1 MINSNVVDG
10 KLLLSNED
18 NNSKKYG
25 LMSDKY
31 TNYDM
36 YYTYMEAI
44 IPIDKLESYS
54 EDGSTTPLTI
64 AFGKDS
70 DVEVNIYK
78 DNLDAY
84 AVTSEGTKIHY
95 NVLKEGGYTV
105 EEGGYTVEEKFD
117 PANTIA
123 TYYSPY
129 NSDLESKDYMVFS
142 IMILPMLNYDN
153 TIEYWGNITN
163 KESNSISFFING
175 IQIGFNN
182 IDNPGVLFF
191 SRLPFLRIKQFYD
204 NKDKFSK
211 LIKITKIPN
220 KCYIILNTEYERFM
234 YKNLAIMCNNENEL
248 KNIEVKDI
256 KKDFLSTT
264 GQEIFLIST
273 TNGFGRQDKCTINS
287 YLQNLHIS
295 KDFLN
300 DNSKPIKLYLE
311 FLCSYDRFYDSN
323 DLGGGNPDI
332 LSGIGYI
339 NNKYKNIFDCLY
351 WYFSSYDNIKF
362 GFDDYEFEDKNFDNY
377 TGEYWDY
384 GIYYNSN
391 NPEIFNFIGNKI
403 DLENLPY
410 YGTTTYDSMFF
421 AYMIAIDPNTN
432 KLHEYALKTRNFDE
446 NTYSNYATFEDIG
459 EINLSEGT
467 YIPYLICNSLS
478 ILFTYK
484 YINLGES
491 KFHVIP
497 DIFPEGSDG
506 YKQLYR
512 SIENSNW
519 KSLWKYN
526 RTIQF
531 TTFLQDNPVILPL
544 NLIRDNNDNFFLE
557 IITTR
562 NNNSLLE
569 FALGS
574 GIEFYNKNDNAVFK
588 TLTSG
593 IYHCEYIDDS
603 EYQTNSSGTEQINGI
618 KFIKTDSTTGTFG
631 EKVNSYYDKIA
642 FYYNKNTD
650 NENIYVLNIQDGNTV
665 NQLGKVPVSNLLPLK
680 NIMVHLR
687 PNNAS
692 SEANVDL
699 GTITINFGYN
709 SDYFQ
714 EYIDN
719 LLSYDAYIKLVDL
732 SYYARDNITNYKSIT
747 SIPQENLDYLN
758 SGLYASN
765 MTGMFY
771 DCGKLTYIPKLNIDT
786 INVNDMNTMFRYCG
800 SLTSVDLSD
809 FNTSNVTNMSN
820 MFYYCSSLT
829 SLDLSNFNTSKVED
843 MSNMFYECHSLN
855 SLIISNF
862 NTSKVK
868 TMHNMFT
875 GCFDLTSLDLSNFN
889 TSNVTNMSYMF
900 EGCPGLSSLNVS
912 NFNTSN
918 VTDMNSMFSGCNSLI
933 LLDLSNF
940 NTSNVTD
947 MGSMFIYC
955 NSLTSLDLSN
965 FDTSNV
971 TFMGSMFSGCKSLTT
986 IKGIIDMKSCTNY
999 NSMFENCIK
1008 LTGVKIKNPPAGFN
1022 GAGLSSSQYTIVS

>member
-84 AVTSEGTKIHY
+84 ATTSEGTKIHY

-105 EEGGYTVEEKFD
+105 EEGDYTLEEKFD
-117 PANTIA
+117 PANTLA

-153 TIEYWGNITN
+153 SIEYWGNITN
-163 KESNSISFFING
+163 KESNSILFFING

-204 NKDKFSK
+204 NKNEFSE
-211 LIKITKIPN
+211 LIKIIKIPN

-273 TNGFGRQDKCTINS
+273 TNNYGRQDKCTINS
-287 YLQNLHIS
+287 YLQNLQIS

-311 FLCSYDRFYDSN
+311 FLCSYDRFYDSQ
-323 DLGGGNPDI
+323 DFGGGTPDI

-362 GFDDYEFEDKNFDNY
+362 KFDDYEFEDKDFANNNY
-377 TGEYWDY
+377 AHGYYNY

-403 DLENLPY
+403 DLKKLPY

-467 YIPYLICNSLS
+467 YIPYLICNSVS

-484 YINLGES
+484 YINFGES
-491 KFHVIP
+491 KFRVIP

-512 SIENSNW
+512 SVENGNW

-544 NLIRDNNDNFFLE
+544 DLIRDNNDNFFLE

-593 IYHCEYIDDS
+593 IYHCEYIDES

-631 EKVNSYYDKIA
+631 EKEYSYYDKIA

-650 NENIYVLNIQDGNTV
+650 NENIYVLNIQNGNTV

-692 SEANVDL
+692 SEADTDL

-709 SDYFQ
+709 SEYFQ

-719 LLSYDAYIKLVDL
+719 LLSYDNDNSIDLVKINDQSDL
-732 SYYARDNITNYKSIT
+732 SYKLTENYDEPSTYKEISEKSSNMLKSIYT
-747 SIPQENLDYLN
+747 NSISIPY
-758 SGLYASN
+758 SW
-765 MTGMFY
+765 
-771 DCGKLTYIPKLNIDT
+771 
-786 INVNDMNTMFRYCG
+786 
-800 SLTSVDLSD
+800 
-809 FNTSNVTNMSN
+809 
-820 MFYYCSSLT
+820 
-829 SLDLSNFNTSKVED
+829 
-843 MSNMFYECHSLN
+843 
-855 SLIISNF
+855 
-862 NTSKVK
+862 
-868 TMHNMFT
+868 
-875 GCFDLTSLDLSNFN
+875 
-889 TSNVTNMSYMF
+889 
-900 EGCPGLSSLNVS
+900 EGE
-912 NFNTSN
+912 
-918 VTDMNSMFSGCNSLI
+918 I
-933 LLDLSNF
+933 
-940 NTSNVTD
+940 
-947 MGSMFIYC
+947 
-955 NSLTSLDLSN
+955 
-965 FDTSNV
+965 
-971 TFMGSMFSGCKSLTT
+971 
-986 IKGIIDMKSCTNY
+986 
-999 NSMFENCIK
+999 E
-1008 LTGVKIKNPPAGFN
+1008 
-1022 GAGLSSSQYTIVS
+1022 